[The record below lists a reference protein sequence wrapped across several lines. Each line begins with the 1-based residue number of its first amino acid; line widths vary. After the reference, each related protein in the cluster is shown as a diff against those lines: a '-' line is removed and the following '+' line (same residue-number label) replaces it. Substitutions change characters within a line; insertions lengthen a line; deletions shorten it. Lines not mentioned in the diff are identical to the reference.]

1 MILFVKYRIVI
12 VCIDYVYFYSDIGW
26 LRNYFVIMCYYFE
39 NKGVIDV
46 DYIMLKK
53 IDMID
58 WIVNFER
65 KNEFEM

>member
-1 MILFVKYRIVI
+1 
-12 VCIDYVYFYSDIGW
+12 
-26 LRNYFVIMCYYFE
+26 MCYYFE

-65 KNEFEM
+65 KNEFEMQLDCQGSWMKNNM